1 MSNKQQSISLSFEQ
15 QQRLTSSSSFEH
27 HPHQH
32 FSRRRP
38 LSWFQNRS
46 RHHSS
51 DDDNDSDRDSSL
63 PSYSMSGHDNL
74 GSTRR
79 STRVPKPKQDA
90 DFVTFPLL
98 DRDEHGNSIPPTPS
112 SIPLNKGED
121 DEDDIPYRLMDYPR
135 PPQQSQNVNSNSL
148 LLIAGAELGRK
159 PRTVAEMRAAPIANK
174 KQPRW
179 LDDELYHVKSSV
191 SLIIPQQITNPST
204 MKNKTTMCKPLV
216 CEREVEAKPTQFT
229 IATQTEMEY
238 MIPNVPLVTL
248 PVPIYLP
255 SPSPSYRLFEP
266 KTIPIPAPIF
276 VPIMI
281 PIPKKVYQNIQD
293 YLQTQRDLLPDDSYE
308 AALVM
313 YAESLVQAQNQ
324 PQPTITDHIN
334 DSMTMMDLTRDDS
347 YLTRSQAIENLP
359 ELDVKA
365 HYIDPVTSNDPEVQ
379 KLLRMLPDAGDR
391 LKWTYGVEA
400 FQQWCVQCNKS
411 ILNPSEINTPEKD
424 AIVKQYLVK
433 SDLLS
438 YTNGDELQQ
447 VMDVFISEVRR
458 PTGEQYLSES
468 IYYLCLGIQF
478 YLNLNNRQIDLF
490 DACYVEFNSTL
501 NNILINYMPRM
512 LTDSNSYVSLIDENL
527 LYDIHQF
534 GGLTPW
540 SLLTTLIYIN
550 SKYFNLK
557 TVESHVAISFANFG
571 KYSQWVRLSKNSSQG
586 QQMDYL
592 RFYAHNPRLAL
603 TIASIKLFFNTD
615 LKLLANSPTV
625 YEITDSEQ
633 VRGAAD
639 LFYLFPIAGQS
650 LENSLWFSNEPLLTT
665 VIDQIL
671 NRLKL
676 LPDFHN
682 QTKPVDTNLSSTD
695 NNVTPATST
704 TIS

>member
-400 FQQWCVQCNKS
+400 FQQWCVQC
-411 ILNPSEINTPEKD
+411 
-424 AIVKQYLVK
+424 
-433 SDLLS
+433 
-438 YTNGDELQQ
+438 
-447 VMDVFISEVRR
+447 
-458 PTGEQYLSES
+458 
-468 IYYLCLGIQF
+468 IQF

-650 LENSLWFSNEPLLTT
+650 LEYSLWFSNEPLLTT

-682 QTKPVDTNLSSTD
+682 QTKPVDTNLSSND